1 MTHIDVTRNFDER
14 SIGGMSLLSAQLRYV
29 SEKHRRRK
37 VSLDVGL
44 LERLNLAGKDVLERQ
59 GEVVLRLDR
68 FSNHFESQ
76 QGGFGTTAKS
86 VCSLAQRALT
96 HEHMVATLSFRP
108 LRRSTI
114 LTTSGTRETR

>member
-1 MTHIDVTRNFDER
+1 MTHIDVARNFDER

-44 LERLNLAGKDVLERQ
+44 LERLNLAGKDMLERQ
-59 GEVVLRLDR
+59 REVVLRLDR
-68 FSNHFESQ
+68 FSNHVESQ
-76 QGGFGTTAKS
+76 QGGFGATAKS
-86 VCSLAQRALT
+86 VYSSAQRALT